1 MNTVKIRIVECI
13 VKDGNNYIK
22 KYTSKSCRT
31 EKLKVSSG
39 GFGYFGDKSWSINC
53 RDNIGKQK

>member
-31 EKLKVSSG
+31 ERVKVSSG

-53 RDNIGKQK
+53 RDNT